1 MARLPMRSY
10 FLYETKKNCI
20 HLRAW
25 SKKHTCNMQF
35 TRIWRMVQHLDLA
48 RTFTF
53 RIMLTVTIIHTPTLT
68 TTRHQKEQIRQPQS
82 WLVRHTSHLMTGRC
96 FILVKIPLPSKTLY
110 LACDSLD
117 SFRYLIVSAL
127 LIYYLRSS
135 T

>member
-1 MARLPMRSY
+1 MAKLPMRSY
-10 FLYETKKNCI
+10 FLYGTKKNCI

-25 SKKHTCNMQF
+25 SQRQEMQF
-35 TRIWRMVQHLDLA
+35 TGVRGVVQHLDVPG
-48 RTFTF
+48 TFTF
-53 RIMLTVTIIHTPTLT
+53 RIMLTVTMVHTPTLAA
-68 TTRHQKEQIRQPQS
+68 TRHQKEQIRQPQS
-82 WLVRHTSHLMTGRC
+82 CLVHHTSHLMTGRC

>member
-1 MARLPMRSY
+1 MAKLPMRSY
-10 FLYETKKNCI
+10 FLYGTKKICI
-20 HLRAW
+20 HLRAR
-25 SKKHTCNMQF
+25 SQRQEMQF
-35 TRIWRMVQHLDLA
+35 TGVRGVVQHVPG
-48 RTFTF
+48 TFTF
-53 RIMLTVTIIHTPTLT
+53 RIMLTVTMVHTPTLAA
-68 TTRHQKEQIRQPQS
+68 TRHQKEQIRQPQS
-82 WLVRHTSHLMTGRC
+82 CLVHHTSHLMTGRC

>member
-1 MARLPMRSY
+1 MAKLPMRSY
-10 FLYETKKNCI
+10 FLYGTKKNRI

-25 SKKHTCNMQF
+25 FYSHYMQF
-35 TRIWRMVQHLDLA
+35 TGHRGMVQHLEVA
-48 RTFTF
+48 GKFTF
-53 RIMLTVTIIHTPTLT
+53 RIMLTVTIVHTPTLAP
-68 TTRHQKEQIRQPQS
+68 TRHQKEQIRQPQS
-82 WLVRHTSHLMTGRC
+82 CLVHNTSHLMTGRC